1 MWQEINNKLFKRF
14 TFKDFLK
21 AIEFIN
27 KIAIVA
33 EKENHH
39 PEIFNI
45 YNIVE
50 IRLQT
55 HDAGNKITEKDRKL
69 AAKID
74 KLIEQ

>member
-1 MWQEINNKLFKRF
+1 MWTNANDKLTKKFVFTDFKA
-14 TFKDFLK
+14 

-27 KIAIVA
+27 KIAFLA

-39 PEIFNI
+39 PEIYNI

-50 IRLQT
+50 ICLQT

-69 AAKID
+69 AAEID
-74 KLIEQ
+74 KLI